1 MKKQYLE
8 CGKIANTHGVRG
20 AVLIESWC
28 DSPAVLAS
36 LKTVYIEKDSGYT
49 PLRVLSA
56 AEYKG
61 RVLAT
66 LEGLTTLEDA
76 AAMKNRILFAA
87 RGDIPCGEGDFFIQ
101 DLFGLPVV
109 DAESGKVYGKLSD
122 VVTGAA
128 SDLYE
133 VDTGHGKA
141 LIPAVAEFVKEIDPA
156 RGIFIHAIEG
166 LFA

>member
-36 LKTVYIEKDSGYT
+36 LETVYIEKDGSYT

-61 RVLAT
+61 NYAV
-66 LEGLTTLEDA
+66 
-76 AAMKNRILFAA
+76 
-87 RGDIPCGEGDFFIQ
+87 
-101 DLFGLPVV
+101 
-109 DAESGKVYGKLSD
+109 SGSIKCWQRWKG
-122 VVTGAA
+122 
-128 SDLYE
+128 
-133 VDTGHGKA
+133 
-141 LIPAVAEFVKEIDPA
+141 
-156 RGIFIHAIEG
+156 
-166 LFA
+166 

>member
-20 AVLIESWC
+20 AILIESWC

-36 LKTVYIEKDSGYT
+36 LTTVYTESSGNYV
-49 PLRVLSA
+49 PHRVQSA

-66 LEGLTTLEDA
+66 LEGVETLEDA
-76 AAMKNRILFAA
+76 AAMKNRTLFAS
-87 RGDIPCGEGDFFIQ
+87 RDDIPRGEGDFFIQ
-101 DLFGLPVV
+101 DLFGLPVI
-109 DAESGKVYGKLSD
+109 DAENGTVYGKLSD
-122 VVTGAA
+122 VVTAGA

-141 LIPAVAEFVKEIDPA
+141 LIPAVDEFIREIDPE

-166 LFA
+166 LFE

>member
-28 DSPAVLAS
+28 DSPTVLAS
-36 LKTVYIEKDSGYT
+36 LKTVYTEKDGSYL
-49 PLRVLSA
+49 PMRVLSA

-76 AAMKNRILFAA
+76 AAAKNRILYAS
-87 RGDIPCGEGDFFIQ
+87 RTDVPCGEGDYFIQ
-101 DLFGLPVV
+101 DLLGLDVI
-109 DAESGKVYGKLSD
+109 DEETDRVYGKLSD
-122 VVTGAA
+122 VVTVGT
-128 SDLYE
+128 SELYE
-133 VDTGHGKA
+133 VDTGHGKT
-141 LIPAVAEFVKEIDPA
+141 LVPAVGAFIRKIDPE
-156 RGIFIHAIEG
+156 RGIYIHVIEG
-166 LFA
+166 LFE

>member
-1 MKKQYLE
+1 M
-8 CGKIANTHGVRG
+8 
-20 AVLIESWC
+20 
-28 DSPAVLAS
+28 
-36 LKTVYIEKDSGYT
+36 
-49 PLRVLSA
+49 LSA

-87 RGDIPCGEGDFFIQ
+87 RGDIPCGEGDFFVQ

-109 DAESGKVYGKLSD
+109 DAESGKVYGTLSD

-133 VDTGHGKA
+133 VDTGHGKT
-141 LIPAVAEFVKEIDPA
+141 LIPAVSEFVKEIDPE